1 MSVRTVL
8 SNCEVQQKIIE
19 DQCEFET
26 VNGVGL
32 YPTDRLYKCKR
43 KEMCMKETTE

>member
-1 MSVRTVL
+1 MSVRTVF
-8 SNCEVQQKIIE
+8 SYCEVQQKIIE

-32 YPTDRLYKCKR
+32 HPIDRLHKCKR
-43 KEMCMKETTE
+43 KKCV

>member
-1 MSVRTVL
+1 MSVRTML

-19 DQCEFET
+19 DQREFET

-32 YPTDRLYKCKR
+32 HPIDRLHKR
-43 KEMCMKETTE
+43 KRKKCV